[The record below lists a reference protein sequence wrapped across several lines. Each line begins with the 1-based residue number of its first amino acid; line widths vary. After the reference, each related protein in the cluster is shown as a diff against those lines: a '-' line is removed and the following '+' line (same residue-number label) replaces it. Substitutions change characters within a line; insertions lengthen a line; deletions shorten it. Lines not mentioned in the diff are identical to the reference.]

1 MSDDGGDIDI
11 NFSELIGNILS
22 SHADTVDVAGSGDG
36 TAATQ
41 PEAENTDNTGRGVAL
56 PERSHGEDGKT
67 DSVEHLEVPMMLDG
81 GDDDGG
87 TGEMEEEEL
96 VRVMTTAMQHLNT
109 DWDAD
114 VNSEEG
120 NERETVPHSQSNTM
134 GVDAHLNMDTNT
146 DTTVYT
152 HIDADFDREEEE
164 EEEEEEQQQREWAR
178 ILQHE
183 LLQHGFGDE
192 EKEEESTA
200 VPTEQ
205 EQPILGTEE
214 GIHTVDGFPTVEQ
227 GLTDQ
232 LDGDNGHTSEDEDLR
247 RAILE
252 SLKVLNL
259 DTEDSGSTVQ
269 ETQEPDT
276 GKQVTS
282 VTTAKTKGKRKKKVD
297 KSNTEEPETSVRPEP
312 KKTAKS
318 KPKKTTKK
326 ARTKAKPAADE
337 RNAVE
342 NNNNNNNND
351 NDNNININDIL
362 DHDELVRSIIQQ
374 TLRDETLPVET
385 STHTIPKT
393 HDIES
398 SNDAETQALVE
409 ATLKAF
415 EHELFQPVADR
426 NLQPSTTTKKPSSKV
441 KTASK
446 PSSTRRKST
455 KEVKVAEATT
465 KKPKS
470 KQTKQRKSKKDQ
482 ESLEFNVPGIDDEFS
497 KVLADMVN
505 RVVHTTISEE
515 LPEESVPQS
524 RNKRKA
530 PTRKKRASA
539 EVTTTA
545 RDTSKESLPRPLET
559 PLVPNVANDEA
570 LDLNR
575 IMQNA
580 MALALEERDNE
591 NFDSS
596 VIDDFNRGLGSFD
609 VSEILSSVT
618 EPKGVIT
625 TATEVTKESKK
636 DSVRVKEKE
645 KEKEKAKK
653 KKKDKDKDKSKKKEK
668 DKKQK
673 KEKKKKKL
681 EKVKVPEA
689 KVSASKKSKTKL
701 REVPEV
707 AFTEIVGGEDSEP
720 VEQPQQQQPSEKQ
733 ADEVTIETPN
743 AIVPDINV
751 QATSTKQKP
760 EKSKKK
766 QKEKKGKSQ
775 TKQPVTITVQQA
787 KEALERMERRRKE
800 KAEKKEREKQLFV
813 LRRIPRPDK
822 ILKLRRARERAI
834 KKKYKVV
841 VTEAAK
847 LARRRLRGQ
856 RRAEQEKI
864 KEERRERRLERRRLR
879 ELESEKLEAE
889 QRELAEIVARGPPYP
904 PDLRLTKKGVP
915 KKPYRR
921 WTPEEMAQR
930 ALKAQFLDTNKVKKP
945 RKEREKVKKVKKL
958 KRIPLS
964 VLKKIPLLN
973 FAKNGVPSRK
983 IQLNDIEGTLSK
995 IQLPNGL
1002 GTANNLS
1009 KADIKKLIKIQK
1021 SRYFDPTAKTVVRK
1035 EKFEFHPPWSIP
1047 DHPPL
1052 ALPVA
1057 RRKVKNLYKKL
1068 KGRIGNT
1075 KFTGGYNLAKES
1087 IFLNGTNRLDP
1098 SVLVPIIKT
1107 LKAVAKAK
1115 IARGFSA
1122 EETMRHL
1129 IRIVDRTKKAIAE
1142 AIFAAMRRRHARNIS
1157 PKLPVAST
1165 RGVRNVVDQSS
1176 LKETI
1181 SKIPILSL
1189 SKIKE
1194 IQRRARLDEESGK
1207 DAISTHKVRRIKIE
1221 PELQMRLMLQGVNR
1235 ATQPTQSS
1243 GVKQEVEPRAI
1254 DRIPVTCPTGEKKVG
1269 TEGSELNSTGA
1280 VTEGSN
1286 INEQVKVVTDVM
1298 NHTIPNGVSES
1309 KGEAQE
1315 YKEAPGVLPDHG
1327 VPPADK
1333 SLPAAIL
1340 NSGSKNAQLQPS
1352 EPVQKKNS
1360 VEEYISPEYMSL
1372 KLFGSM
1378 AYPQLTPK
1386 LDQNTGDNAS
1396 RMEPKARGPLPSPP
1410 TSASTSSSSQLKKE
1424 DDRVVSQPSVV
1435 DTTTEHEKEIITIK
1449 EEEEEETK
1457 SLGLLRKVKLL
1468 PLVAPPPKKLSLLPL
1483 TPYKPSKVDIKPVV
1497 KPLLT
1502 GPTGTGNNR
1511 DIQDDINIPS
1521 HLTKIITSTISDLIP
1536 KIEKREN
1543 SKTKEKRTDPN
1554 KVLNLDGLVPPPF
1567 FGTRPIQRIR
1577 RTPSSIP
1584 VSPAPSAIERTIA
1597 KPIVKPAK
1605 PRKLRERAAERP
1617 VLKYKF
1623 NIPDFS
1629 GIAGKKTI
1637 VLKRA
1642 KKYLNEKELVVLKRE
1657 LNKERK
1663 RKWREVNVVRN
1674 WKHDLRARLR
1684 KRSNTLFGVGDSAE
1698 KEKWVERTFEI
1709 KCQESGYED
1718 ADYERVS
1725 SNNGKEIDKGEK
1737 VSNLTDQEVL
1747 NIIGD
1752 TMGRLDI
1759 AHRIEAELNEE
1770 MLSLLEPKPS
1780 KRRKL
1785 NDGAKIVEIHA
1796 GMNNGS
1802 DLVL

>member
-22 SHADTVDVAGSGDG
+22 SHADTADVTGSGNG
-36 TAATQ
+36 SLATQ
-41 PEAENTDNTGRGVAL
+41 PGVEDTGDTGDSAIL
-56 PERSHGEDGKT
+56 PGGSHDEMGNNT
-67 DSVEHLEVPMMLDG
+67 DSVEHLVPMMFG
-81 GDDDGG
+81 GGEGEDSSG
-87 TGEMEEEEL
+87 TGTGGMEEEEL

-114 VNSEEG
+114 VNSEERG
-120 NERETVPHSQSNTM
+120 DEAMVPHNESNSV
-134 GVDAHLNMDTNT
+134 GVGEHIDMDINADATAYN
-146 DTTVYT
+146 T
-152 HIDADFDREEEE
+152 HIDADFDQEE
-164 EEEEEEQQQREWAR
+164 QQREWAR

-183 LLQHGFGDE
+183 LLQHSLEDE
-192 EKEEESTA
+192 GEKEDISTT
-200 VPTEQ
+200 VPTELK
-205 EQPILGTEE
+205 QPILGAEE
-214 GIHTVDGFPTVEQ
+214 GNHRVDGFPAVEQ
-227 GLTDQ
+227 EPIDQ
-232 LDGDNGHTSEDEDLR
+232 FDGDNGRTSEDEDLR

-259 DTEDSGSTVQ
+259 DTEDTGSIAQ
-269 ETQEPDT
+269 KPTQEPGT
-276 GKQVTS
+276 GKQVTRVS
-282 VTTAKTKGKRKKKVD
+282 AAKTKGKRKKKVEKSSTDETETSD
-297 KSNTEEPETSVRPEP
+297 KSEP
-312 KKTAKS
+312 KPAAKPES
-318 KPKKTTKK
+318 RTKAKPKKTTKRT
-326 ARTKAKPAADE
+326 RTKAKPTDE
-337 RNAVE
+337 RDTVE
-342 NNNNNNNND
+342 NNND
-351 NDNNININDIL
+351 NDNINDIL

-374 TLRDETLPVET
+374 TLRDETTPIET

-393 HDIES
+393 HDNES

-415 EHELFQPVADR
+415 EHELFQPLASVTKATAT
-426 NLQPSTTTKKPSSKV
+426 STTTKKTPSKV
-441 KTASK
+441 KTTAK
-446 PSSTRRKST
+446 PSTQRMGA
-455 KEVKVAEATT
+455 KEVKTTEATK

-470 KQTKQRKSKKDQ
+470 KQTKQKKQRKDK

-505 RVVHTTISEE
+505 RVVHTTLSEE
-515 LPEESVPQS
+515 LPQESAPSHS
-524 RNKRKA
+524 RNKLKA
-530 PTRKKRASA
+530 PTRKKRASVDA
-539 EVTTTA
+539 TTTKDA
-545 RDTSKESLPRPLET
+545 SKEYPSRPLDTSLI
-559 PLVPNVANDEA
+559 PNVANDEA

-580 MALALEERDNE
+580 MVLALEERDNE

-618 EPKGVIT
+618 EPKRIIS
-625 TATEVTKESKK
+625 TATEVAKESKK
-636 DSVRVKEKE
+636 DNDKVKEKE
-645 KEKEKAKK
+645 KVKK
-653 KKKDKDKDKSKKKEK
+653 KKKDKVKEKVK
-668 DKKQK
+668 DKKQRK
-673 KEKKKKKL
+673 EKEKKRKKRL
-681 EKVKVPEA
+681 EKVKVSEA
-689 KVSASKKSKTKL
+689 KVSASEKPKTRP
-701 REVPEV
+701 REAPEV
-707 AFTEIVGGEDSEP
+707 ALTGTVGEKSNEP
-720 VEQPQQQQPSEKQ
+720 VQQQQQPSEKQ
-733 ADEVTIETPN
+733 AAEVITETPN
-743 AIVPDINV
+743 AIVPDVNV
-751 QATSTKQKP
+751 QATLTKQKP

-766 QKEKKGKSQ
+766 QKERKVRSK
-775 TKQPVTITVQQA
+775 TKQPSAITVQQA
-787 KEALERMERRRKE
+787 KEALEKMERRRKE

-834 KKKYKVV
+834 RKKYKVV

-847 LARRRLRGQ
+847 IARRRLRGQ
-856 RRAEQEKI
+856 RRAEQERLR
-864 KEERRERRLERRRLR
+864 EERRERRMERRRLR

-930 ALKAQFLDTNKVKKP
+930 ALKAQFLDTNRVKKP
-945 RKEREKVKKVKKL
+945 RKEKVKVKKVKKL

-1009 KADIKKLIKIQK
+1009 RADIKKLIKIQK

-1087 IFLNGTNRLDP
+1087 IFLNGTNKLDP

-1122 EETMRHL
+1122 EDTMRHL

-1142 AIFAAMRRRHARNIS
+1142 AIFAAMRRRHVRNIS
-1157 PKLPVAST
+1157 PKLPVTST
-1165 RGVRNVVDQSS
+1165 RGLRNVVDQSS

-1194 IQRRARLDEESGK
+1194 IQRRARIDEQSGNNV
-1207 DAISTHKVRRIKIE
+1207 IPTHKVHRIKIE
-1221 PELQMRLMLQGVNR
+1221 PELQMRLMLQGMNR
-1235 ATQPTQSS
+1235 ATPPTQSTEI
-1243 GVKQEVEPRAI
+1243 KQEVKPQTT
-1254 DRIPVTCPTGEKKVG
+1254 DRIPVTCETGEKEVI
-1269 TEGSELNSTGA
+1269 TEGVGLSDTRA

-1286 INEQVKVVTDVM
+1286 INELVKGVTDVK
-1298 NHTIPNGVSES
+1298 NYTIPDDVSTGN
-1309 KGEAQE
+1309 GEARE
-1315 YKEAPGVLPDHG
+1315 YKEVSSIPPEHC
-1327 VPPADK
+1327 VPPADE
-1333 SLPAAIL
+1333 SLPAATL
-1340 NSGSKNAQLQPS
+1340 TPGGKNAQLQPS
-1352 EPVQKKNS
+1352 EPMQRVNT
-1360 VEEYISPEYMSL
+1360 VEGYTSTEYISL
-1372 KLFGSM
+1372 KLFGSI

-1386 LDQNTGDNAS
+1386 LDENTNDNTS
-1396 RMEPKARGPLPSPP
+1396 RMEPKAKGPLPSPP
-1410 TSASTSSSSQLKKE
+1410 TSSSTSSSSQLKKE
-1424 DDRVVSQPSVV
+1424 DIKLLSQPALE
-1435 DTTTEHEKEIITIK
+1435 DKTIEPKKEIITIK
-1449 EEEEEETK
+1449 EEEDEETK

-1468 PLVAPPPKKLSLLPL
+1468 PLVAPPPRKLSSLPL
-1483 TPYKPSKVDIKPVV
+1483 VPYKPSKVDIKPVV

-1502 GPTGTGNNR
+1502 GNTGTSTNR
-1511 DIQDDINIPS
+1511 DMQDDINIPS

-1543 SKTKEKRTDPN
+1543 SKMKEKRTDPN

-1567 FGTRPIQRIR
+1567 FGTRPIQRIKR
-1577 RTPSSIP
+1577 MPSST
-1584 VSPAPSAIERTIA
+1584 STSSAPSAIERTIA
-1597 KPIVKPAK
+1597 KPVVKPAK

-1698 KEKWVERTFEI
+1698 KEKWVESTFAI

-1718 ADYERVS
+1718 ADYDKVS
-1725 SNNGKEIDKGEK
+1725 SSGGKDIDKGEK

-1770 MLSLLEPKPS
+1770 MMSLLEPKPS

-1802 DLVL
+1802 GLVL